1 MNGVKMKRYSFS
13 MSLPGIPTVQ
23 PQFAWAVGDAA
34 EQRSTRRYPIRLDVE
49 FKLPQEKRAGS
60 GTTLNVSSGGILF
73 QTDETLPAFGSIEIS
88 IKWPFALDGGC
99 ALKLVM
105 RGRIVRQDRT
115 GIAVKVRQHEFRT
128 AGASRGAS
136 A

>member
-1 MNGVKMKRYSFS
+1 MQSA
-13 MSLPGIPTVQ
+13 L
-23 PQFAWAVGDAA
+23 AWAVNNSED
-34 EQRSTRRYPIRLDVE
+34 QRATRRYPIRLDVE
-49 FKLPQEKRAGS
+49 YRLPNEKRTGS

-73 QTDETLPAFGSIEIS
+73 QTEEPLPAVGTIEIS
-88 IKWPFALDGGC
+88 LKWPFALDGGC

-105 RGRIVRQDRT
+105 RGKIVRRDST

-128 AGASRGAS
+128 AGLARTAS

>member
-1 MNGVKMKRYSFS
+1 
-13 MSLPGIPTVQ
+13 MSLSGTFTVQ
-23 PQFAWAVGDAA
+23 PALAWAVNNSE
-34 EQRSTRRYPIRLDVE
+34 EQRATRRYPIRLDVE
-49 FKLPQEKRAGS
+49 YKLPNQKRSGS

-73 QTDETLPAFGSIEIS
+73 QTDEKIPAAGSIEIS
-88 IKWPFALDGGC
+88 LKWPFALDGGC

-105 RGRIVRQDRT
+105 RGKIVRQDSA

-128 AGASRGAS
+128 AGQARGAS